1 MAAPAQPQQKKTLL
15 MTEGSIWKSILLF
28 SVPLILGNLLQ
39 QLYNTADSIIVG
51 NFLGSNALAAVGSS
65 GSPIYLLIGFSQGV
79 AVGAGVV
86 VSQYLGAKDK
96 KETRIAVHTSLAIA
110 VILGL
115 ILTVGGIAVS
125 RSLLVWMNTPEEVLG
140 DAVTYM
146 KLYFGGVLFSVVYNM
161 AAGILNAAGNSR
173 RSVIYLACASI
184 TNIILDLVLIAGLK
198 MGVAGAAIATDI
210 SQLVSCVLSLRFLM
224 KVDADYKVELSAIR
238 PDQRM
243 TSRIIRIGLPTGIQN
258 MVISFSN
265 VLVQSSVNS
274 YGAAAMA
281 GFAAYMKIDG
291 FNILPVTSFSMAA
304 TTFVGQNYGAGN
316 LKRVKNG
323 MWVTLGMS
331 VLYTLCTGALLL
343 AFQDPIMHLF
353 TSDETVVAFG
363 CSAMHYFCPFYFLLV
378 SAVLNTGLDL
388 LFVLKFG
395 MGVEGV
401 AYATIIAQ
409 AVSAA
414 LTIWV
419 LMRTAGCI
427 RVELRALRM
436 TWSVLR
442 QIVSVGIPAA
452 LQMAITAFSNVFVQG
467 YINYFGP
474 DCMSGWTA
482 YTKVDQ
488 LVILP
493 VQSIAMAGTT
503 FVGQNLG
510 VGDTARAKKGVR
522 TALYLS
528 FAVTAVLLVPVLLLA
543 PDLTAFFNSKAE
555 VVSYGALLLRLLSP
569 FYFFFCINQIYSAA
583 LRGAGNSQVPMWIML
598 GSFVVF
604 RQIYL
609 YIVANYV
616 SNEIIPIAMSYPAG
630 WFVCS
635 VATLIYYRFCK
646 FDSHRLVEDV

>member
-125 RSLLVWMNTPEEVLG
+125 RSLLIWMNTPEEVLG

-173 RSVIYLACASI
+173 RSVLYLACASI

-323 MWVTLGMS
+323 MWVTL
-331 VLYTLCTGALLL
+331 LL
-343 AFQDPIMHLF
+343 AFQKPIMHLF

-363 CSAMHYFCPFYFLLV
+363 CSAMHYFCPFYFLLAILHGMAGAVRGTGRSVPPMVVLLISLCLFRVVWIQFVLPFFAGIEGVFVLYPV
-378 SAVLNTGLDL
+378 SWALGAVL
-388 LFVLKFG
+388 
-395 MGVEGV
+395 M
-401 AYATIIAQ
+401 
-409 AVSAA
+409 
-414 LTIWV
+414 
-419 LMRTAGCI
+419 
-427 RVELRALRM
+427 
-436 TWSVLR
+436 
-442 QIVSVGIPAA
+442 
-452 LQMAITAFSNVFVQG
+452 
-467 YINYFGP
+467 
-474 DCMSGWTA
+474 
-482 YTKVDQ
+482 
-488 LVILP
+488 
-493 VQSIAMAGTT
+493 
-503 FVGQNLG
+503 
-510 VGDTARAKKGVR
+510 
-522 TALYLS
+522 ALY
-528 FAVTAVLLVPVLLLA
+528 AW
-543 PDLTAFFNSKAE
+543 K
-555 VVSYGALLLRLLSP
+555 
-569 FYFFFCINQIYSAA
+569 
-583 LRGAGNSQVPMWIML
+583 
-598 GSFVVF
+598 GSWMT
-604 RQIYL
+604 YEH
-609 YIVANYV
+609 
-616 SNEIIPIAMSYPAG
+616 S
-630 WFVCS
+630 
-635 VATLIYYRFCK
+635 
-646 FDSHRLVEDV
+646 

>member
-1 MAAPAQPQQKKTLL
+1 MAATAQPQQEKTLL

-210 SQLVSCVLSLRFLM
+210 SQLVSCVLSLRFLI
-224 KVDADYKVELSAIR
+224 KSTDDCRVIPREIR
-238 PDQRM
+238 LHKKM
-243 TSRIIRIGLPTGIQN
+243 AARIIRVGLPTGIQN

-265 VLVQSSVNS
+265 VLVQASVNS

-291 FNILPVTSFSMAA
+291 FNILPVSSISMAA
-304 TTFVGQNYGAGN
+304 TTFVGQNYGAGR
-316 LKRVKNG
+316 LDRVKKG
-323 MWVTLGMS
+323 TWVTLAMGL
-331 VLYTLCTGALLL
+331 VYTLATGALLL
-343 AFQDPIMHLF
+343 LGQDVIMHLF
-353 TSDETVVAFG
+353 TNDETVVFFG
-363 CSAMHYFCPFYFLLV
+363 EAAMHWFCPFYFLL
-378 SAVLNTGLDL
+378 SILHGLAGAVRGTG
-388 LFVLKFG
+388 
-395 MGVEGV
+395 
-401 AYATIIAQ
+401 A
-409 AVSAA
+409 
-414 LTIWV
+414 
-419 LMRTAGCI
+419 
-427 RVELRALRM
+427 
-436 TWSVLR
+436 SVPPM
-442 QIVSVGIPAA
+442 V
-452 LQMAITAFSNVFVQG
+452 
-467 YINYFGP
+467 
-474 DCMSGWTA
+474 
-482 YTKVDQ
+482 
-488 LVILP
+488 
-493 VQSIAMAGTT
+493 
-503 FVGQNLG
+503 
-510 VGDTARAKKGVR
+510 
-522 TALYLS
+522 
-528 FAVTAVLLVPVLLLA
+528 VLLVSLCLFRVVWIQWVLPLFSGIEGVFILYPV
-543 PDLTAFFNSKAE
+543 SW
-555 VVSYGALLLRLLSP
+555 AL
-569 FYFFFCINQIYSAA
+569 
-583 LRGAGNSQVPMWIML
+583 GAGLMI
-598 GSFVVF
+598 
-604 RQIYL
+604 L
-609 YIVANYV
+609 YAWKGKWMEYH
-616 SNEIIPIAMSYPAG
+616 A
-630 WFVCS
+630 
-635 VATLIYYRFCK
+635 
-646 FDSHRLVEDV
+646 

>member
-331 VLYTLCTGALLL
+331 VLYTLCTGTLLL
-343 AFQDPIMHLF
+343 AFQNPIMHLF

-363 CSAMHYFCPFYFLLV
+363 CSAMHYFCPFYFLL
-378 SAVLNTGLDL
+378 AILH
-388 LFVLKFG
+388 G
-395 MGVEGV
+395 MAGHRP
-401 AYATIIAQ
+401 Q
-409 AVSAA
+409 
-414 LTIWV
+414 
-419 LMRTAGCI
+419 RTADGGAAHLALPLPCGVDPVRPPLLCGHRGRVRPLPGVVGAGCCADGPL
-427 RVELRALRM
+427 RMERQLDDLRAFL
-436 TWSVLR
+436 TGTGNHS
-442 QIVSVGIPAA
+442 IFP
-452 LQMAITAFSNVFVQG
+452 FVFWG
-467 YINYFGP
+467 RLWYLIG
-474 DCMSGWTA
+474 
-482 YTKVDQ
+482 K
-488 LVILP
+488 
-493 VQSIAMAGTT
+493 
-503 FVGQNLG
+503 
-510 VGDTARAKKGVR
+510 R
-522 TALYLS
+522 TAN
-528 FAVTAVLLVPVLLLA
+528 PVSQEDSCRQQNPKPHSSA
-543 PDLTAFFNSKAE
+543 P
-555 VVSYGALLLRLLSP
+555 
-569 FYFFFCINQIYSAA
+569 
-583 LRGAGNSQVPMWIML
+583 
-598 GSFVVF
+598 
-604 RQIYL
+604 
-609 YIVANYV
+609 
-616 SNEIIPIAMSYPAG
+616 PAHE
-630 WFVCS
+630 WPC
-635 VATLIYYRFCK
+635 
-646 FDSHRLVEDV
+646 

>member
-65 GSPIYLLIGFSQGV
+65 GSHIYLLIGFSQGV

-110 VILGL
+110 AILGL

-125 RSLLVWMNTPEEVLG
+125 RSLLIWMNTPEEVLG

-184 TNIILDLVLIAGLK
+184 TNSILDLVLVAGLK

-331 VLYTLCTGALLL
+331 VFYTLCTGTLLL
-343 AFQDPIMHLF
+343 AFQNPITGGKRPSRSWPRASPRGSAGGRPHGRPRSAISSPTAQRSAPTPSAT
-353 TSDETVVAFG
+353 TSSG
-363 CSAMHYFCPFYFLLV
+363 PF
-378 SAVLNTGLDL
+378 ST
-388 LFVLKFG
+388 
-395 MGVEGV
+395 
-401 AYATIIAQ
+401 
-409 AVSAA
+409 
-414 LTIWV
+414 
-419 LMRTAGCI
+419 R
-427 RVELRALRM
+427 RRAC
-436 TWSVLR
+436 W
-442 QIVSVGIPAA
+442 P
-452 LQMAITAFSNVFVQG
+452 
-467 YINYFGP
+467 
-474 DCMSGWTA
+474 
-482 YTKVDQ
+482 
-488 LVILP
+488 
-493 VQSIAMAGTT
+493 
-503 FVGQNLG
+503 
-510 VGDTARAKKGVR
+510 KG
-522 TALYLS
+522 
-528 FAVTAVLLVPVLLLA
+528 
-543 PDLTAFFNSKAE
+543 
-555 VVSYGALLLRLLSP
+555 
-569 FYFFFCINQIYSAA
+569 
-583 LRGAGNSQVPMWIML
+583 
-598 GSFVVF
+598 
-604 RQIYL
+604 
-609 YIVANYV
+609 
-616 SNEIIPIAMSYPAG
+616 
-630 WFVCS
+630 
-635 VATLIYYRFCK
+635 
-646 FDSHRLVEDV
+646 

>member
-96 KETRIAVHTSLAIA
+96 NETRIAVHTSLAIA

-173 RSVIYLACASI
+173 RSVLYLACASI

-331 VLYTLCTGALLL
+331 VLYTLCTGTLLL

-363 CSAMHYFCPFYFLLV
+363 CSAMHYFCPFYFLLAILHGMAG
-378 SAVLNTGLDL
+378 AVRGTGRSVPPMVVL
-388 LFVLKFG
+388 LISLCLFRVVWIQFVLPFFAG
-395 MGVEGV
+395 HRGRVRPLPGVVG
-401 AYATIIAQ
+401 
-409 AVSAA
+409 
-414 LTIWV
+414 
-419 LMRTAGCI
+419 AGC
-427 RVELRALRM
+427 RADGPLRMERQLDDLRAFLTGTGNHSIFPFAFWGRLWYPIGKE
-436 TWSVLR
+436 TANPVSQEDPCR
-442 QIVSVGIPAA
+442 QQNPKPHSSAPPAHEW
-452 LQMAITAFSNVFVQG
+452 
-467 YINYFGP
+467 P
-474 DCMSGWTA
+474 C
-482 YTKVDQ
+482 
-488 LVILP
+488 
-493 VQSIAMAGTT
+493 
-503 FVGQNLG
+503 
-510 VGDTARAKKGVR
+510 
-522 TALYLS
+522 
-528 FAVTAVLLVPVLLLA
+528 
-543 PDLTAFFNSKAE
+543 
-555 VVSYGALLLRLLSP
+555 
-569 FYFFFCINQIYSAA
+569 
-583 LRGAGNSQVPMWIML
+583 
-598 GSFVVF
+598 
-604 RQIYL
+604 
-609 YIVANYV
+609 
-616 SNEIIPIAMSYPAG
+616 
-630 WFVCS
+630 
-635 VATLIYYRFCK
+635 
-646 FDSHRLVEDV
+646 